1 MIDMDKLNGL
11 EKELKKYNKVAIAY
25 SGGVDSNFLLEF
37 SKKVLG
43 KDNVLAILCQGE
55 MMANDDLNF
64 AIEQLKDTNHYI
76 IPVHPLEISE
86 FLYNDKTRCYHCKK
100 YIMSKVKEKADELG
114 YLYVLDGKN
123 KDDEK
128 VYRPG
133 AKACDEL
140 GIISPLALTNLT
152 KQDIRDYSKKLN
164 IITYN
169 KPANACLATRFDYGT
184 KLSLEKLEMV
194 DKGEKYLHGL
204 GIKETRLRVHG
215 DIARIEVNSND
226 FEKVLN
232 NQDLIDYLISL
243 GFRFITLDLQGL
255 KSGGYD
261 ENKRDITKA

>member
-1 MIDMDKLNGL
+1 MDKLKDL
-11 EKELKKYNKVAIAY
+11 EEELKRYNKVAIAY

-55 MMANDDLNF
+55 MMSNDDLNF
-64 AIEQLKDTNHYI
+64 AREQLKNIKHYI
-76 IPVHPLEISE
+76 IHVHPLEISE
-86 FLYNDKTRCYHCKK
+86 FLYNDNTRCYHCKK
-100 YIMSKVKEKADELG
+100 YIMSKVKEKANELG
-114 YLYVLDGKN
+114 YFYILDGKN

-133 AKACDEL
+133 AKACQEL
-140 GIISPLALTNLT
+140 GIISPLANNNLT
-152 KQDIRDYSKKLN
+152 KQEIRDYSKDLN

-194 DKGEKYLHGL
+194 DKGEKYLHSL

-215 DIARIEVNSND
+215 DLARIEVNAND
-226 FEKVLN
+226 FNILLN
-232 NQDLIDYLISL
+232 NQELLDYLNGL
-243 GFRFITLDLQGL
+243 GFRFITLDLKGL